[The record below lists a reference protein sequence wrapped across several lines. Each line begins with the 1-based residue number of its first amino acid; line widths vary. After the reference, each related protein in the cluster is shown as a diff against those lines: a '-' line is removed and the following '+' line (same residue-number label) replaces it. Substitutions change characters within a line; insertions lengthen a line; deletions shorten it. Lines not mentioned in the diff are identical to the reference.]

1 MEKKYKKSL
10 TIVLLLFLFFSFSF
24 KVVQA
29 EEELDT
35 TKTTEEEVVDVE
47 EEKTKEKVEVEKP
60 IKTLSEQ
67 REIDSPYSLGTLLL
81 AILIP
86 SVLIII
92 AYLIF
97 KFVKF

>member
-29 EEELDT
+29 EELDT
-35 TKTTEEEVVDVE
+35 TETTEEEVIEVE
-47 EEKTKEKVEVEKP
+47 EEKTEEKVEVEKSV
-60 IKTLSEQ
+60 KTLSEQ